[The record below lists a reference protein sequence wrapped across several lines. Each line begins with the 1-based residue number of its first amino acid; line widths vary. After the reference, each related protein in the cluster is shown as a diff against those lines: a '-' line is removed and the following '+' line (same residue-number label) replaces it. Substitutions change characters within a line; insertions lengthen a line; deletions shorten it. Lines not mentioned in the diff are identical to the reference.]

1 MCYARRFVFEN
12 FLRLK
17 TDNILEE
24 NETPM
29 IVVDKSWGWEKWFA
43 DNSLYFG
50 KCLYVKKG
58 KWSSFGNFH
67 YHKIKDET
75 FFVISGKLHLE
86 YVIETEKE
94 MEILTLI
101 LNKGDSFRVKPGVKH
116 RFTST
121 SFLGCKFIEAS
132 TTHRDEDSY
141 RCYWDEN
148 GNKWVLV

>member
-58 KWSSFGNFH
+58 KWSSF
-67 YHKIKDET
+67 
-75 FFVISGKLHLE
+75 
-86 YVIETEKE
+86 
-94 MEILTLI
+94 LI